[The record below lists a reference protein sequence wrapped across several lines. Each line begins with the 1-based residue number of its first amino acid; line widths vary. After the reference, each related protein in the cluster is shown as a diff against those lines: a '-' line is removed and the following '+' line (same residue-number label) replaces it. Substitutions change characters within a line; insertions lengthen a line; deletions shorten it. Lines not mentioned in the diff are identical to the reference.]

1 MHKKQ
6 KTENLM
12 TQKSNLVIEHLQIY
26 GVLRCAQAQIKTL
39 KRTSTIQYKLPT
51 SEQIERKL

>member
-1 MHKKQ
+1 
-6 KTENLM
+6 M
-12 TQKSNLVIEHLQIY
+12 TQKSNLVIEHLEIY
-26 GVLRCAQAQIKTL
+26 GVLRCAEAQIKTL